1 MEGPRLSTQSKRPQ
15 DDEPAQEDQP
25 PAHHARLKI
34 LCSFIHRNLDH
45 GDDMRHEAKEIEHL
59 IQAVNGSLSLDILE
73 GAASVEHG
81 AKGTECMRS

>member
-25 PAHHARLKI
+25 PAHHARLKM
-34 LCSFIHRNLDH
+34 LCSLIHRNLDH
-45 GDDMRHEAKEIEHL
+45 GDDMRQEAKEIEHL

-73 GAASVEHG
+73 EAASVE
-81 AKGTECMRS
+81 ADPGTTEWDN